1 MLFSPTFLLF
11 SSIFLNPFLR
21 LSLSHENN
29 ECRWISIGYVLTCY
43 LWAVFLS
50 NEKDVDYQLL
60 TIFVFSLG
68 FTWFHSFCMSYIFT
82 NAHFLGV
89 EDLTYLTFVNTRNLH
104 FRAKTWFFIIFER
117 SAFIWINLPS
127 SAGIG
132 CHQNSRPAQVHR
144 RWSSWWVP
152 FSRCLFPWWRSPF
165 GCGCGCPLLL

>member
-11 SSIFLNPFLR
+11 SSIFLSPFLR
-21 LSLSHENN
+21 LHFPMQIMNVVDSQSVKYWRAICEPLSFWMKRMLIISYLRFSYFHLVSLDFIHFV
-29 ECRWISIGYVLTCY
+29 CHISLQTPI
-43 LWAVFLS
+43 
-50 NEKDVDYQLL
+50 
-60 TIFVFSLG
+60 
-68 FTWFHSFCMSYIFT
+68 
-82 NAHFLGV
+82 FLGV
-89 EDLTYLTFVNTRNLH
+89 EDLTYLTFVNSRNLH

-152 FSRCLFPWWRSPF
+152 F
-165 GCGCGCPLLL
+165 

>member
-1 MLFSPTFLLF
+1 MSLILNRLRVNALFVS
-11 SSIFLNPFLR
+11 R
-21 LSLSHENN
+21 
-29 ECRWISIGYVLTCY
+29 
-43 LWAVFLS
+43 FLS
-50 NEKDVDYQLL
+50 EWKECLL
-60 TIFVFSLG
+60 SATYDFRI
-68 FTWFHSFCMSYIFT
+68 FTWFHLISFISYVIYLYK
-82 NAHFLGV
+82 HPFLGV
-89 EDLTYLTFVNTRNLH
+89 EDLTYLTFVNTQNLH

-165 GCGCGCPLLL
+165 GCGCGCPRLL